1 MKNIRIFEPAMC
13 CATGLCGPSIDPEL
27 LRIST
32 LLSSLKEKG
41 IVVERYNLTSHP
53 QVFAQNEAVKEL
65 LSKHGTAILLV
76 TISGEDVVLT
86 GRYSTNQE
94 VLAWLQVDAQAIG
107 LKEEPACCAAET
119 ASGCSC
125 SAAGCAADEDVAAGI
140 GCCCSAEEGDHHGTI

>member
-65 LSKHGTAILLV
+65 LSKHGTAILPV
-76 TISGEDVVLT
+76 TTSGDDVVLT
-86 GRYSTNQE
+86 GRYPTNQE
-94 VLAWLQVDAQAIG
+94 VFAWLQVDAQAIG

-125 SAAGCAADEDVAAGI
+125 SAAGCVADEDVAAGTD
-140 GCCCSAEEGDHHGTI
+140 CCCSAEDGDHHGTI

>member
-65 LSKHGTAILLV
+65 LSKHGTAILPV